1 LFEIGCNYSGELFS
15 LTKVALQFQD
25 AGNVTTLAG
34 YLQLLDEGG
43 FPVEDFLTVDFKK
56 VAGMTI
62 PCAVVVESADWPI
75 SRKS

>member
-1 LFEIGCNYSGELFS
+1 MFEIGCNYSGELFS

-43 FPVEDFLTVDFKK
+43 FLVEDFLTVDFKK

-75 SRKS
+75 SRNS